1 MKDDEHKSGISG
13 VIEIKRADGTIQKLR
28 LTSKDSKKETQGES
42 ANGNTRTSGQHSE
55 SNS

>member
-42 ANGNTRTSGQHSE
+42 ANGNTRTSSRRTE
-55 SNS
+55 SDS

>member
-1 MKDDEHKSGISG
+1 MKDDELKQGISG
-13 VIEIKRADGTIQKLR
+13 VIEIKRSDGSVQKLR

-42 ANGNTRTSGQHSE
+42 ANGNTRTSRRRPE